1 MSQRDKK
8 ETIAY
13 YEEGTER
20 QKRLARRWQKM
31 LKEEFYDKKNRIGR
45 QGLYLVLKLRENSVQ
60 DKYPTKRFVGA
71 WLKRQNTNQINRKPP
86 RVAPSIQAV
95 IVRKPNELIQV
106 DYMYFYRD
114 VTGAPIA
121 DDDED
126 IENSKAKSKAQLK
139 EIEDMEH
146 TDVKDKYKKGQ
157 KYSGVIT
164 AIDCFTRYGY
174 AIPIRKLNS
183 KNA

>member
-13 YEEGTER
+13 YEEGTDR

-31 LKEEFYDKKNRIGR
+31 LKEEFYDNKNRIGR

-86 RVAPSIQAV
+86 RVAPSIQSV
-95 IVRKPNELIQV
+95 SQIQ
-106 DYMYFYRD
+106 Y
-114 VTGAPIA
+114 
-121 DDDED
+121 
-126 IENSKAKSKAQLK
+126 
-139 EIEDMEH
+139 
-146 TDVKDKYKKGQ
+146 
-157 KYSGVIT
+157 
-164 AIDCFTRYGY
+164 
-174 AIPIRKLNS
+174 IRQEC
-183 KNA
+183 

>member
-86 RVAPSIQAV
+86 RRAPSIQAV
-95 IVRKPNELIQV
+95 IL
-106 DYMYFYRD
+106 
-114 VTGAPIA
+114 
-121 DDDED
+121 
-126 IENSKAKSKAQLK
+126 SKWTICISTETSPGHPSPTTTTTTLK
-139 EIEDMEH
+139 NQFNGEFE
-146 TDVKDKYKKGQ
+146 
-157 KYSGVIT
+157 
-164 AIDCFTRYGY
+164 
-174 AIPIRKLNS
+174 
-183 KNA
+183 